1 MLAVAD
7 DRIRATRAAAGAA
20 EASEACSKEARVERF
35 ERQQAYFEKRMVG
48 LPRLATAIER
58 QAAGRG
64 VTYDV
69 HVVFLL
75 DEAPDLIEDLLRRAK
90 LSTCAPR
97 AAVREG
103 EARVT
108 GSRGECL
115 LGGTKQARVAVL
127 GSELEQAERKLKR
140 LRADEAKQVALVHD
154 LREKRDA
161 ALAFAR
167 HVSGEEEASEGGQ
180 ASKRPRVGRT

>member
-7 DRIRATRAAAGAA
+7 DRIRATRAVAGAA
-20 EASEACSKEARVERF
+20 EVSEACSKEARVERF
-35 ERQQAYFEKRMVG
+35 ERQQAYFDKRMVG

-58 QAAGRG
+58 QATGRG

-69 HVVFLL
+69 HVVYLL
-75 DEAPDLIEDLLRRAK
+75 EEAPDLIEDLLRRAK

-108 GSRGECL
+108 GSRGERL
-115 LGGTKQARVAVL
+115 LGGTEQARAVVL
-127 GSELEQAERKLKR
+127 GSELEQAERKLKP
-140 LRADEAKQVALVHD
+140 
-154 LREKRDA
+154 
-161 ALAFAR
+161 
-167 HVSGEEEASEGGQ
+167 AS
-180 ASKRPRVGRT
+180 R